1 MIVEYDISYFPAV
14 FYEDAFFEQ
23 RGELFRFQSFKAK
36 INSNEMSG
44 HSRPHTHIV
53 YENVDYVCTID
64 NVIEVL
70 EPKHVKLCIKK
81 YIVSVMSCMKN
92 LMLAREK
99 WNQCSSHVKFTDEDI
114 YFKSMSVQ
122 YDNGKAKISAKN

>member
-1 MIVEYDISYFPAV
+1 MIIEYEVIYFPAT
-14 FYEDAFFEQ
+14 FHGDDFFEQ

-92 LMLAREK
+92 LILAREK
-99 WNQCSSHVKFTDEDI
+99 WNQCSSKVKFADNEI
-114 YFKSMSVQ
+114 HFKSMTTQ
-122 YDNGKAKISAKN
+122 YDDGKAIINIEG